1 VDKVRYDAPR
11 GGDVKVLS
19 AATAFIVGSAAIL
32 AVGSVGQ
39 TLYSKYDNPA
49 VMLVPLVFL
58 VTPGLLLFALRGE
71 APTGYTLDD
80 IGVHIER
87 RAGAATIPL
96 SAIREVRELPP
107 QVSFIR
113 IGGSGGWYGYYGEF
127 KSRDLGQVTMYAT
140 RSDDRVLLATD
151 GRNYVITPASPAAFV
166 ADLESRLVAL
176 NYGAHLPAAT
186 DL

>member
-11 GGDVKVLS
+11 GGDVKVLTV
-19 AATAFIVGSAAIL
+19 ATIFIVGSAAVL
-32 AVGSVGQ
+32 VVGGFGQ
-39 TLYSKYDNPA
+39 TLYAKYNNPA

-58 VTPGLLLFALRGE
+58 VTPILILVALRGE
-71 APTGYTLDD
+71 APTGYTIDD
-80 IGVHIER
+80 NAVHIER
-87 RAGAATIPL
+87 RCGAVTIPL

-107 QVSFIR
+107 QVYFMR

-151 GRNYVITPASPAAFV
+151 GRTYVITPASPAAFV
-166 ADLESRLVAL
+166 ADVQSRLHVPQTVAH
-176 NYGAHLPAAT
+176 G
-186 DL
+186 